1 MATKLKR
8 ACRYNRCPSLT
19 NDKSGYC
26 DKHRSQVHKD
36 YRKSRT
42 DTDEQRFYGSN
53 AWRQASLEHRSK
65 YPICQRCGERP
76 SELVHHIKHIKDGG
90 ARLDSSNFEAV
101 CRSCQAKEHPR

>member
-1 MATKLKR
+1 MPMKLKR
-8 ACRYNRCPSLT
+8 QCRYRGCNQLT

-26 DKHRSQVHKD
+26 DKHKQQVHID

-42 DTDEQRFYGSN
+42 DIKEQRFYGSN
-53 AWRQASLEHRSK
+53 AWRQASLEHRRK
-65 YPICQRCGERP
+65 HPKCQRCGERP

-90 ARLDSSNFEAV
+90 ARLASSNFEAV